1 MRSKVMYLALLGM
14 ALSLA
19 LAPMAFSENA
29 TFSDLIE
36 AKSTICYPLEFTFKR
51 PSAVLTTKLPAVSFS
66 HGQHANLACA
76 DCHHMWD
83 GKGPVD
89 SCTTAGCHEVLD
101 SRQDDMSYFKAFH
114 NKDAA
119 YSCLGCHLKMNQ
131 ERKEHGK
138 DTLKLSPCSNNI
150 CHVAQK

>member
-29 TFSDLIE
+29 GFSAIVV
-36 AKSTICYPLEFTFKR
+36 AKSTICFTLALTFKR
-51 PSAVLTTKLPAVSFS
+51 PTGVLATKLPAVTFS
-66 HGQHANLACA
+66 HGQHATLACA

-83 GKGPVD
+83 GKGPVE
-89 SCTTAGCHEVLD
+89 SCNSAGCHEVLD
-101 SRQDDMSYFKAFH
+101 SRQDPMSYFKTYH

-119 YSCLGCHLKMNQ
+119 YSCLGCHMKMNQ

-138 DTLKLSPCSNNI
+138 DPLKLSPCSNNI
-150 CHVAQK
+150 CHVAAK